1 MTKIIDFK
9 KKKIINR
16 QKIQRPLPRKKMVE
30 VTVYDCPEC
39 GTELQKPKDPDL
51 RVSVMFE
58 CPNCGYGF

>member
-1 MTKIIDFK
+1 MPKILDFK
-9 KKKIINR
+9 RKNINK
-16 QKIQRPLPRKKMVE
+16 QKIRRPLPRKKLVE

-51 RVSVMFE
+51 RICVMFE